1 MLDVRRWMFDVRRK
15 APRPPP
21 PPCAPTHQP
30 SMHHHHRSIFRPL
43 LAFALYASTLIITHH
58 AAAATDT
65 AAPGPDWAPYDHK
78 LDIAPGSIFDRAALI
93 DAPAGKYGPLTITP
107 SGQFEYANRPG
118 QRVRFYG
125 VNLCFD
131 ANFPTH
137 AQADALADRLARSGH
152 NAVRLHHYDRELVN
166 QQKRHSVS
174 SHDLDPAQLDRID
187 YLFAALKKRGL
198 HINIDMHS
206 MRSFSP
212 AEIPDLDQR
221 IEMEIK
227 HLVPISETAFA
238 AWAAFAQKLL
248 THQNP
253 PPTPASPGPPT
264 PPSSAS
270 ACSTKT
276 PSSATSTATPPN
288 SLPSTKKPSNA
299 GKTNNAPRPTP
310 PPPPPPPPP
319 DDAQFNR
326 FLLETKIASDARM
339 AAYLRGLGTRAL
351 LTGDNHKTT
360 ELQTLVREHFDV
372 VDFHDYWNH
381 PNFQKNRH
389 WQTPVTLTHQ
399 SNLKGSVYLPRN
411 MMPVRVFGKPFTV
424 TEFNYVWPNAAR
436 AEGPLL
442 MSGYAALQDWDG
454 LYNFDYATDE
464 ASAWRDN
471 TAPTRPGRIFSL
483 ATDPIGLLADRAGA
497 YLYLH
502 ARIQPA
508 PHATALLI
516 DDNPATTTLFDT
528 PRAKP
533 RDLPRAFSWLGLR
546 TRIGTLPASQALPG
560 PQRNTARIDA
570 TGIQNFVTQKSIP
583 AAALAQL
590 PRPAFPLGDDIEKRL
605 AAANALPT
613 RDGERFLSETGQLDL
628 DRTQGTAR
636 LVTDYAECHILP
648 PGHQSKGTRTAASI
662 PANDTFAGIYILA
675 TDGQPLATSKRLLIL
690 HLTDSITAGTQ
701 FSDTTRTLLT
711 KFGPGP
717 HLIKRGT
724 AAITLQLPP
733 HTWTAWAVDAT
744 GRRTRSIPL
753 TTNPDNTLTLQ
764 VATIPDNAPITLAY
778 ELTR

>member
-21 PPCAPTHQP
+21 PPARPLTNHPCTTT
-30 SMHHHHRSIFRPL
+30 HRSIFRPL

-187 YLFAALKKRGL
+187 YLFAALKKTRPP
-198 HINIDMHS
+198 HQH
-206 MRSFSP
+206 RH
-212 AEIPDLDQR
+212 ALD
-221 IEMEIK
+221 
-227 HLVPISETAFA
+227 
-238 AWAAFAQKLL
+238 AQLF
-248 THQNP
+248 P
-253 PPTPASPGPPT
+253 RRDPGPRPAHRNGNQT
-264 PPSSAS
+264 PRPHLRNRLRRLG
-270 ACSTKT
+270 CLCPKT
-276 PSSATSTATPPN
+276 PHPPKPPHRPHLGRRPRPHRHLHAQRRHLLRRHQPPLAPQTPCPLPK
-288 SLPSTKKPSNA
+288 SLRTLEKP
-299 GKTNNAPRPTP
+299 TNAPLP
-310 PPPPPPPPP
+310 PPPPPPPS

-381 PNFQKNRH
+381 PNFKKNRH

-483 ATDPIGLLADRAGA
+483 ATDPSASSPTVPEPTSTST
-497 YLYLH
+497 
-502 ARIQPA
+502 PA
-508 PHATALLI
+508 SNPPHTPPPSSSTTTPPPPPSLTPPVP
-516 DDNPATTTLFDT
+516 NPATSPAPSPGSACAPASAPSPPRKPSQALNETPPASTPPVSKTLLPKNPFPPPPSPNSPAPPSPSVTTSKNASPPPT
-528 PRAKP
+528 PSQPATANASLAKP
-533 RDLPRAFSWLGLR
+533 ANSTSTAPKAPPASSPITPNATYSLPATKAKAPAPPPQFPP
-546 TRIGTLPASQALPG
+546 TTPLPASTSSPPTANPLPPANASSSCTSPTASLLAPNSPTPPAPSSQNSAPAPISSNAAPPPSPSNSPRTPG
-560 PQRNTARIDA
+560 PR
-570 TGIQNFVTQKSIP
+570 
-583 AAALAQL
+583 
-590 PRPAFPLGDDIEKRL
+590 
-605 AAANALPT
+605 
-613 RDGERFLSETGQLDL
+613 GQLMLL
-628 DRTQGTAR
+628 D
-636 LVTDYAECHILP
+636 
-648 PGHQSKGTRTAASI
+648 AA
-662 PANDTFAGIYILA
+662 PAPF
-675 TDGQPLATSKRLLIL
+675 P
-690 HLTDSITAGTQ
+690 
-701 FSDTTRTLLT
+701 
-711 KFGPGP
+711 
-717 HLIKRGT
+717 
-724 AAITLQLPP
+724 
-733 HTWTAWAVDAT
+733 
-744 GRRTRSIPL
+744 
-753 TTNPDNTLTLQ
+753 
-764 VATIPDNAPITLAY
+764 
-778 ELTR
+778 

>member
-1 MLDVRRWMFDVRRK
+1 MFDVGCSTFGAKRR
-15 APRPPP
+15 A

-253 PPTPASPGPPT
+253 HTGLTWAADPALIGICMLNEDTFFGDINRHSPKLLALYQKAFERWKNQQTPHSS
-264 PPSSAS
+264 PPS
-270 ACSTKT
+270 
-276 PSSATSTATPPN
+276 
-288 SLPSTKKPSNA
+288 
-299 GKTNNAPRPTP
+299 
-310 PPPPPPPPP
+310 